1 MANQKI
7 IAIGSDHAGFNYK
20 SALKEHLTAAGYEVR
35 DFGTDSKAS
44 TDYPDYVHPLAQ
56 LIESGEIERG
66 ILVCGS
72 GNGVCMTAN
81 KYAHVRAALVWENDL
96 AALARQHNNANVIC
110 LPERFVS
117 LENALQFVDTFLA
130 TDFEGGRHERRVNK
144 IAPAQS

>member
-35 DFGTDSKAS
+35 DFGTDSEAS

-117 LENALQFVDTFLA
+117 LENALQFVDTFLE